1 VDTDNNNQVIDLLL
15 HERRERVFLVLAG
28 VFICAMTM
36 LNVIGLTRFVQL
48 GPMALAVGVL
58 PYPLTFLCTD
68 LVSELYGKKRA
79 NFLVTVGLG
88 LNLFI
93 LFCLYLGQ
101 AVPSVATDAMPPWQV
116 LELAKDVG
124 LPSGDSVSG
133 SIELFQLIYTLTTS
147 AMFASM
153 LAYVAAQYCDVH
165 IFHYLKTLTKGKHL
179 WLRNNVSTLAS
190 QGVDSFMVISVTFGA
205 IYWRGDMATETFLA
219 LMASNYI
226 FKMAAALVDTLPFY
240 YLTARLKRYLQL

>member
-1 VDTDNNNQVIDLLL
+1 MDTDNNNQVTDLKLYD
-15 HERRERVFLVLAG
+15 RRERVFLVLAG

-101 AVPSVATDAMPPWQV
+101 AVPSVAADAMPPWQV
-116 LELAKDVG
+116 LELAQEVG
-124 LPSGDSVSG
+124 LPSGNSVSG

-153 LAYVAAQYCDVH
+153 LAYVAAQYCDVQV
-165 IFHYLKTLTKGKHL
+165 FHYLKGLTKGKHL

-205 IYWRGDMATETFLA
+205 IYWRGDMSTEQFLA

-240 YLTARLKRYLQL
+240 YLTARLKRYMQM